1 MAWDCVVRQ
10 EQCAIEGLLVN
21 WKWGYFPLWCHRYKL
36 QETQSP
42 PRQSLQWLVHTLL
55 KGASRVQQG
64 ASTSPHQPSV
74 TPRTRAAPLLNASP
88 MQLPGETSFHKRLLQ
103 LKKTRNSPKPLP
115 ALFRSQ
121 NHLSDLPTCLK
132 TKHCYKRTDKTPF

>member
-1 MAWDCVVRQ
+1 M
-10 EQCAIEGLLVN
+10 
-21 WKWGYFPLWCHRYKL
+21 CHRRIASEL
-36 QETQSP
+36 EMGLFPTVMPQIQATRDTVTSTAVTSVAGSHTAQRSQS
-42 PRQSLQWLVHTLL
+42 
-55 KGASRVQQG
+55 GVQQG

-74 TPRTRAAPLLNASP
+74 TPRTRAPLLNASP